1 MALEHSETKIE
12 ELNLLLEEARVQIQE
27 LSAERDAI
35 DDALQAT
42 TKVVAQNEQKFR
54 AQLEDSLVEIAKLRD
69 TATLDNQEKMK
80 QVQLELERAYLD
92 AGSLD
97 AENVPHSRVEIC
109 PLHVSWKLS

>member
-1 MALEHSETKIE
+1 MANYRHIE
-12 ELNLLLEEARVQIQE
+12 DSFKLIRVKTNISDVREIVQKFMSKEQTYASLLTA
-27 LSAERDAI
+27 
-35 DDALQAT
+35 
-42 TKVVAQNEQKFR
+42 VAQNEQKFR

-92 AGSLD
+92 AGRLD

>member
-92 AGSLD
+92 AGRLD
-97 AENVPHSRVEIC
+97 AENVPHSRVKIC

>member
-54 AQLEDSLVEIAKLRD
+54 AQL
-69 TATLDNQEKMK
+69 
-80 QVQLELERAYLD
+80 
-92 AGSLD
+92 
-97 AENVPHSRVEIC
+97 
-109 PLHVSWKLS
+109 